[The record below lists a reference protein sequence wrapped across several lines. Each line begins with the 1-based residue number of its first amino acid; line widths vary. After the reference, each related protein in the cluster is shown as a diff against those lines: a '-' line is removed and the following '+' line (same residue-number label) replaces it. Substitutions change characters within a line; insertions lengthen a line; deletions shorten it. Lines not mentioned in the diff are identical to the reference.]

1 MKAEA
6 RKGKVVGVNG
16 NMVTVAFEDRVMQNE
31 VAYVAVGDERLKSEV
46 IRVRGK
52 RAELQVF
59 EDTIGI
65 KIGDT
70 VEFTN
75 ELLSVEL
82 GPGLLGQI
90 FDGLQNPLPQLAQR
104 HGFFLKR
111 GAYLDPLDADA
122 AWEFTPGV
130 KAGDRVRAGDPL
142 GTVPEKIFQH
152 WIMVPFAL
160 HGELEVCEVA
170 AKGNYTIKEVIAKLL
185 NLNANHLLNYP
196 LQSVS
201 TGGVAKL
208 MIPVDSLISLKSIKP
223 DLAGIKNY
231 RAHGDCRGFYPFTS
245 QTMEAGSDFHARQ
258 FNPLIG
264 IDEDPITGI
273 AADALGCYVQ
283 KYGLTDKDQLVIEQ
297 GYILGKGGKMYVNL
311 RGGVKVGGYAVTF
324 GKRKIPVS

>member
-1 MKAEA
+1 MDKEAFLVKAFTKDPNQGNPAGVILEA
-6 RKGKVVGVNG
+6 GDLSDKQMLQIASKLGFSES
-16 NMVTVAFEDRVMQNE
+16 AFVQ
-31 VAYVAVGDERLKSEV
+31 ALPQKSTF
-46 IRVRGK
+46 RVRFFTSKTEVPLCGH
-52 RAELQVF
+52 A
-59 EDTIGI
+59 TIAAFHI
-65 KIGDT
+65 LVQEIQI
-70 VEFTN
+70 N
-75 ELLSVEL
+75 LA
-82 GPGLLGQI
+82 GQ
-90 FDGLQNPLPQLAQR
+90 
-104 HGFFLKR
+104 K
-111 GAYLDPLDADA
+111 
-122 AWEFTPGV
+122 EV
-130 KAGDRVRAGDPL
+130 KANQVTQAGTLAVFCRQDGMMVMEQSAPKFYR
-142 GTVPEKIFQH
+142 PE
-152 WIMVPFAL
+152 PD
-160 HGELEVCEVA
+160 
-170 AKGNYTIKEVIAKLL
+170 KEVIAKLL